1 MARQK
6 SIILLTGKLGDKI
19 GYQRNGKY
27 FFRSTPQTVRQS
39 SATRRA
45 SKRFGIY
52 STQAK
57 SIRHAFY
64 PELDI
69 RCDTAHVNRLNK
81 LLIESA
87 GDPAAIK
94 GFRFN
99 KHIGIDRFLTI
110 PPELSRHGMLH
121 IPAQHINDEG
131 FTALEIKAIAVRID
145 FSSRRVTGTDTVT
158 MMIDPQQ
165 TFCGANIPLYVSG
178 EGALLLTI
186 QIRGVNQ
193 ENPTCNKQYT
203 TADII
208 AVLPP
213 PRPKRFKTHTHP
225 MRTTTQPHS
234 ALPSSHIHYQTAGI
248 QRE

>member
-64 PELDI
+64 PDLDI
-69 RCDTAHVNRLNK
+69 QCDSTHVNRLNK
-81 LLIESA
+81 LLIKSA
-87 GDPAAIK
+87 GDHTAIK

-99 KHIGIDRFLTI
+99 KQTGIDRFLKI
-110 PPELSRHGMLH
+110 LPEFSRNGMLH
-121 IPAQHINDEG
+121 IPPQHINNEG

-145 FSSRRVTGTDTVT
+145 FSSRRVTGTDTVN
-158 MMIDPQQ
+158 MLIDPQQ
-165 TFCGANIPLYVSG
+165 PFCGANIPLYVSG
-178 EGALLLTI
+178 EGTLLLTI
-186 QIRGVNQ
+186 QIRGIDQGGLTRNR
-193 ENPTCNKQYT
+193 QYT
-203 TADII
+203 AADII

-213 PRPKRFKTHTHP
+213 IRPKRFRAHTHP
-225 MRTTTQPHS
+225 LRTITQLHP
-234 ALPSSHIHYQTAGI
+234 ALPSLHVHHQTIAI
-248 QRE
+248 QKE

>member
-39 SATRRA
+39 SATRQA

-52 STQAK
+52 SAQAK
-57 SIRHAFY
+57 MIRHSFY

-69 RCDTAHVNRLNK
+69 QCDTAHVNRLNK
-81 LLIESA
+81 LLIETA
-87 GDPAAIK
+87 GSHTAIK

-99 KHIGIDRFLTI
+99 KHTGIDRFLTI
-110 PPELSRHGMLH
+110 PPVLSRNGILH

-145 FSSRRVTGTDTVT
+145 FSSRLVTGTDTVT
-158 MMIDPQQ
+158 MMIDPQP
-165 TFCGANIPLYVSG
+165 TFCGTNIPLYVPG
-178 EGALLLTI
+178 QGALLLTI

-193 ENPTCNKQYT
+193 ENLTCNKQYT
-203 TADII
+203 AADIVAI
-208 AVLPP
+208 LPP
-213 PRPKRFKTHTHP
+213 LLPKRFKTHTHP
-225 MRTTTQPHS
+225 IRTITQSHP
-234 ALPSSHIHYQTAGI
+234 ALPSLLVHYQTAGI